1 LSFFADIKFVRF
13 QSAPTQSLLRQL
25 YVRLA
30 TAHNAQDE
38 SVVVMTLRGMRSW
51 KKLRRLGA
59 LLAVVLLV
67 VACNRAPAT
76 PIVPAATPLASLP
89 TAASAAATTA
99 APVVLLPTVT
109 PNRTPTALP
118 TFVANAPTPDT
129 QDSSPGVASGSVTQ
143 GAIFTSPRY
152 SYTVVLPCCWLAL
165 PTAGTAIESALAEL
179 EAASEMP
186 LWGDL
191 GERIRER
198 DSGAV
203 LELVALLPDT
213 ENIATP
219 IAQVTVGV
227 LPTFGLTLDDY
238 LAATAAE
245 LNSIGNTEV
254 LTAYIDSTLGV
265 GTFPASVIEYTA
277 SPAAAAVDDPLIAGY
292 QVAFFGH
299 DADTLI
305 VLTFTTTVDRFG
317 ELQPEFLHIVRTV
330 TLVDTT
336 I

>member
-1 LSFFADIKFVRF
+1 
-13 QSAPTQSLLRQL
+13 
-25 YVRLA
+25 
-30 TAHNAQDE
+30 
-38 SVVVMTLRGMRSW
+38 
-51 KKLRRLGA
+51 
-59 LLAVVLLV
+59 
-67 VACNRAPAT
+67 
-76 PIVPAATPLASLP
+76 
-89 TAASAAATTA
+89 
-99 APVVLLPTVT
+99 VLLPTVT

-118 TFVANAPTPDT
+118 TFVANAPTPDIR
-129 QDSSPGVASGSVTQ
+129 DSSPGVASGSVTQ

-179 EAASEMP
+179 EAASEVP

-191 GERIRER
+191 GERVRER

-203 LELVALLPDT
+203 LELVALLPDADSV
-213 ENIATP
+213 ATP

-238 LAATAAE
+238 LDATATE

-277 SPAAAAVDDPLIAGY
+277 SPTAGADDTLIAGY

-299 DADTLI
+299 DAETLI